1 MTQAK
6 TLQQTLA
13 ELVTHARKYCVT
25 ALVSI
30 GTFSRGD
37 RPSRACSTG
46 RVAWST
52 HHPSRS
58 GPSLLMGLLADRWI
72 AVVGAGI
79 GSGAALYYLSRPR
92 GPPVPPP
99 EDTDFGA
106 YLRDLSVGLPQPAPQ
121 GGQDAYEDTS
131 FEAYLRAG
139 AFKAAGADQ
148 ETNAGVVASGPSVA
162 PDAVP
167 VTIVFGTE
175 FGFSKEVAERL
186 AEKLKSAGKN
196 YECVGGLAWV
206 GQGVFGRTSWWSLAG
221 FCGYKYRARDIASQ
235 HAVYKEYTGD

>member
-1 MTQAK
+1 
-6 TLQQTLA
+6 
-13 ELVTHARKYCVT
+13 
-25 ALVSI
+25 
-30 GTFSRGD
+30 
-37 RPSRACSTG
+37 
-46 RVAWST
+46 
-52 HHPSRS
+52 
-58 GPSLLMGLLADRWI
+58 MGLLADRWI

-148 ETNAGVVASGPSVA
+148 ENNAGVVASGPSVA